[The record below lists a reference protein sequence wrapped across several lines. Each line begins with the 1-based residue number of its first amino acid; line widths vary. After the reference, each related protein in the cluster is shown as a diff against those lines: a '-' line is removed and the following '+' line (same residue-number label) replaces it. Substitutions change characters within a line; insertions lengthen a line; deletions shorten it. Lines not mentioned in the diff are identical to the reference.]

1 MMCVTTSTTVA
12 RCVYFAF
19 VCVRVY
25 VCALMC
31 AWLRMV
37 TCVRMYV
44 YVRTHERISA
54 TLTLPAF
61 QTAALPLHCASLCLL
76 LSSVCKSP

>member
-1 MMCVTTSTTVA
+1 MCVTTSTTVA
-12 RCVYFAF
+12 RCVHFAF

-44 YVRTHERISA
+44 YVRTHVRIST

-61 QTAALPLHCASLCLL
+61 QTAALPLPLLCLTCLL
-76 LSSVCKSP
+76 LCVQVSMM